1 MMTEGKHGRG
11 GLEQQLR
18 AHISIQ
24 KQEEANT
31 MGMVKTLNQPSLT
44 HLLQQEHTS

>member
-1 MMTEGKHGRG
+1 MMMEGKHGRG

-31 MGMVKTLNQPSLT
+31 MGMVRGFENLKPSP
-44 HLLQQEHTS
+44 Q